1 MSETSLELLPE
12 TAGEL
17 ARWLAQ
23 NARDERRPVLPAGG
37 RTGLRYGRVPV
48 AHDASRPVE
57 PVCLG
62 TSRLARVVDYPARDM
77 TITVEAGVRI
87 AELQTLLAGEGQR
100 LAVDLPHPERATV
113 GGALAVNASGPRRYG
128 FGTLRDYL
136 IGVSAVD
143 GRGRAFKAGG
153 RVVKNVAGYD
163 LCKLLVGSLGTLA
176 VITQATLKLKPL
188 PEAMAW
194 LWCVLPDWGTGDA
207 VLERLIVSA
216 ARPVAL
222 ELLSSGAA
230 ASVAAETGE
239 KLPVEAPVLAV
250 GLEGATGEV
259 DWQVQTL
266 CDEIRSA
273 GVRQMARVDGPAV
286 AKLWSAL
293 TEYRTTAEEPLTFKA
308 NLRPSRTIEFVEA
321 AARAGARVQAH
332 AGNGIVWG
340 HLPDG
345 ITSPLAARTLLE
357 PLLAQARAGGGNLI
371 VVDCDPAW
379 KQELPVF
386 GAAESAVSLMSQ
398 LKQKFDPDHLLNPG
412 RFLAGL

>member
-1 MSETSLELLPE
+1 LLPE
-12 TAGEL
+12 TTGEL

-23 NARDERRPVLPAGG
+23 NARDERRPVLPTGG

-62 TSRLARVVDYPARDM
+62 TSRLSRVVDYPARDM
-77 TITVEAGVRI
+77 TITVEAGVRV
-87 AELQTLLAGEGQR
+87 ADLQRTLSAEGQR
-100 LAVDLPHPERATV
+100 LAVDLPHPERATI
-113 GGALAVNASGPRRYG
+113 GGALAVNAAGPRRYG
-128 FGTLRDYL
+128 LGTLRDYL

-143 GRGRAFKAGG
+143 GRGRTFKAGG

-176 VITQATLKLKPL
+176 VITQVTLKLKPL
-188 PEAMAW
+188 PEGAAW
-194 LWCVLPDWGTGDA
+194 LWCVLPDWKCGDA
-207 VLERLIVSA
+207 VLERLVVSA

-222 ELLSSGAA
+222 ELLSEGAA

-239 KLPVEAPVLAV
+239 KLPTDAPVLAV
-250 GLEGATGEV
+250 GLEGTTAEV

-266 CDEIRSA
+266 CDEIRAA
-273 GVRQMARVDGPAV
+273 GVRQLTRVDGAAAAV
-286 AKLWSAL
+286 LWTAL

-308 NLRPSRTIEFVEA
+308 NLRPSRVVEFLEGASRV
-321 AARAGARVQAH
+321 GARVQAH

-345 ITSPLAARTLLE
+345 VTSATAARTLLE
-357 PLLAQARAGGGNLI
+357 PLLAQARGGGGNLL

-379 KQELPVF
+379 KTELPVF
-386 GAAESAVSLMSQ
+386 GAPEAGVPLMAR

-412 RFLAGL
+412 RFLPGL